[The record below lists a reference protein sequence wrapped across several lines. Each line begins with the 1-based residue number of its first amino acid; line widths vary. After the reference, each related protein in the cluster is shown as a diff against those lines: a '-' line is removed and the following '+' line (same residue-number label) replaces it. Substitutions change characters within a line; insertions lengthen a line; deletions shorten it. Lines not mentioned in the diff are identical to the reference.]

1 MTVRKALSLI
11 VLAIVGV
18 LAAVHFSTSAL
29 LSEETTRQDSRPV
42 PEFSGISAWL
52 NSPPLTMEG
61 LRGKVVL
68 VQFWTYSCI
77 NCLRTLPYVT
87 RWHEQYKDKGLVVVG
102 VHTPEFAFEKER
114 ANVETAIRRLG
125 IHYPVAQD
133 NQYRTWRVFGNQ
145 YWPAAY
151 LIDRSGAIVT
161 TQFGEGGYRQMEN
174 TIARLIGERTP
185 VAQAADPDLS
195 AVATPELYLGSEK
208 NDDAIVETQ
217 NAARGERSYALP
229 DSVPPNRF
237 ALSGLWNVTDDR
249 ATSSAD
255 GDEIVLRFNAP
266 KVNLVAGSLSPQT
279 LSVTIDDMPQPP
291 VTVDGSRL
299 YSLYSGAGGE
309 HVLRLRVPRAG
320 LSAYS
325 FTFG

>member
-1 MTVRKALSLI
+1 MRKLLGLIALVI
-11 VLAIVGV
+11 VAVVAIAQFGP
-18 LAAVHFSTSAL
+18 SAL
-29 LSEETTRQDSRPV
+29 LGEETTRQDSRPA

-52 NSPPLTMEG
+52 NSPPLTMES
-61 LRGKVVL
+61 LHGKVVL

-114 ANVETAIRRLG
+114 ANVETAIKRLG

-151 LIDRSGAIVT
+151 LIDRSGTVVA
-161 TQFGEGGYRQMEN
+161 TQFGEGGYQQMEN
-174 TIARLIGERTP
+174 AIARLVGERAP
-185 VAQAADPDLS
+185 IAQTSDPDLS
-195 AVATPELYLGSEK
+195 AVATPEMYLGSEK
-208 NDDAIVETQ
+208 NDGAIVDQQIATS
-217 NAARGERSYALP
+217 GERPYALP
-229 DSVPPNRF
+229 DSVPQNRF
-237 ALSGLWNVTDDR
+237 ALSGRWDVTGDR

-255 GDEIVLRFNAP
+255 GNEIVLRFNAP
-266 KVNLVAGSLSPQT
+266 KVNLVAGSVSPQT
-279 LSVTIDDMPQPP
+279 LSVIVDGVQQPP
-291 VTVDGSRL
+291 VVVDGSRL
-299 YSLYSGAGGE
+299 YSLYNGASGE
-309 HVLRLRVPRAG
+309 HELRMRVPKAG

>member
-1 MTVRKALSLI
+1 MHRLLGLI
-11 VLAIVGV
+11 VLVIVAVLGV
-18 LAAVHFSTSAL
+18 VQFGPSAL
-29 LSEETTRQDSRPV
+29 FREETTRQDSRPA
-42 PEFSGISAWL
+42 PEFVGISAWL
-52 NSPPLTMEG
+52 NSPPLTVESI
-61 LRGKVVL
+61 RGKVVL

-87 RWHEQYKDKGLVVVG
+87 KWHEQYKDKGLVVVG

-114 ANVETAIRRLG
+114 ANVETAIKRLG

-133 NQYRTWRVFGNQ
+133 NQYRTWRAFGNQ

-151 LIDRSGAIVT
+151 LVDRSGTVVT
-161 TQFGEGGYRQMEN
+161 TRFGEGGYQQMEN
-174 TIARLIGERTP
+174 AIARLVGERAP
-185 VAQAADPDLS
+185 LAQTTDPDLS

-208 NDDAIVETQ
+208 NDGAIVEQQVATS
-217 NAARGERSYALP
+217 GERSYALP
-229 DSVPPNRF
+229 DSVPQNRF
-237 ALSGLWNVTDDR
+237 ALSGRWNVTDDR
-249 ATSSAD
+249 VTSSAD

-266 KVNLVAGSLSPQT
+266 KVNLVAGSPSPQT
-279 LSVTIDDMPQPP
+279 LFVTIDGTPQPP

-299 YSLYSGAGGE
+299 YSIYSGPGGE
-309 HVLRLRVPRAG
+309 HVLRLKAPKAG

>member
-1 MTVRKALSLI
+1 MRKTLSLI

-18 LAAVHFSTSAL
+18 LAVVHFSTSAL
-29 LSEETTRQDSRPV
+29 LSEETTRHDSRPV

-87 RWHEQYKDKGLVVVG
+87 RWHEQYKDKGLVLVG

-114 ANVETAIRRLG
+114 ANVETAIKRLG

-133 NQYRTWRVFGNQ
+133 NQYRTWRAFGNQ

-151 LIDRSGAIVT
+151 LIDRSGAIVA
-161 TQFGEGGYRQMEN
+161 TQFGEGGYQQMEN
-174 TIARLIGERTP
+174 AIARLIGERAP
-185 VAQAADPDLS
+185 VAQTSDPDLS

-208 NDDAIVETQ
+208 NDGAIVDQQITTS
-217 NAARGERSYALP
+217 GERTYALP
-229 DSVPPNRF
+229 DSVPQNRF
-237 ALSGLWNVTDDR
+237 ALSGRWSVTEDR

-255 GDEIVLRFNAP
+255 GDEILLRFNAP
-266 KVNLVAGSLSPQT
+266 KVNLVAGSLSPQI

-309 HVLRLRVPRAG
+309 HVLRLRVLNAG

>member
-1 MTVRKALSLI
+1 MRKLLSLI
-11 VLAIVGV
+11 VLVIVAI
-18 LAAVHFSTSAL
+18 LAIAQLGPSAL
-29 LSEETTRQDSRPV
+29 PGEETTRQDFRPA

-52 NSPPLTMEG
+52 NSPPLATES

-87 RWHEQYKDKGLVVVG
+87 KWHEQYKDKGLVVVG

-114 ANVETAIRRLG
+114 VNVETAIKRLG

-133 NQYRTWRVFGNQ
+133 NQYRTWRAFGNQ

-151 LIDRSGAIVT
+151 LIDRSGTIVA
-161 TQFGEGGYRQMEN
+161 TQFGEGGYQQMEN
-174 TIARLIGERTP
+174 AIAHLVGERTP
-185 VAQAADPDLS
+185 TTQTSDPDLS
-195 AVATPELYLGSEK
+195 AVATPEMYLGSEK
-208 NDDAIVETQ
+208 NDGAIVDQ
-217 NAARGERSYALP
+217 QIAASRDRPYVLP
-229 DSVPPNRF
+229 DSVPQNRF
-237 ALSGLWNVTDDR
+237 ALAGRWNVTGDR

-255 GDEIVLRFNAP
+255 GDEILLHFDAP
-266 KVNLVAGSLSPQT
+266 KVNIVAGSASPQT
-279 LSVTIDDMPQPP
+279 LSVIVDGIQQPP
-291 VTVDGSRL
+291 ITVDVSRL
-299 YSLYSGAGGE
+299 YSLYSGPGGK
-309 HVLRLRVPRAG
+309 HVLRLKAPKAG

>member
-1 MTVRKALSLI
+1 MRKALSLI

-114 ANVETAIRRLG
+114 ANVETAIKRLG

-133 NQYRTWRVFGNQ
+133 NQYRTWRAFGNQ

-151 LIDRSGAIVT
+151 LIDRSGAIVA
-161 TQFGEGGYRQMEN
+161 TQFGEGGYQQMEN

-195 AVATPELYLGSEK
+195 AVATPELYLGSGK

-249 ATSSAD
+249 VTSSAD

-266 KVNLVAGSLSPQT
+266 KVNLVAGSLSRQT

>member
-1 MTVRKALSLI
+1 MRKALSLI

-114 ANVETAIRRLG
+114 ANVETAIKRLG

-133 NQYRTWRVFGNQ
+133 NQYRTWRAFGNQ

-151 LIDRSGAIVT
+151 LIDRSGAIVA
-161 TQFGEGGYRQMEN
+161 TQFGEGGYQQMEN

-195 AVATPELYLGSEK
+195 AVATPELYLGSGK

-217 NAARGERSYALP
+217 NTARGERSYALP

-266 KVNLVAGSLSPQT
+266 KVNLVAGSLSPTNLVRDHRRHAAAAGHRRWKQA
-279 LSVTIDDMPQPP
+279 LFP
-291 VTVDGSRL
+291 VQRRRRR
-299 YSLYSGAGGE
+299 A
-309 HVLRLRVPRAG
+309 RVALASPRAG